1 MDNYIQRDN
10 GDTIGYYSDLT
21 RFNKEEIKKAVE
33 LNDWESTEMFIG
45 IQKDLDYYTD
55 YDGLLVISDCI
66 GMGYRVMRYKEDYK
80 EI

>member
-1 MDNYIQRDN
+1 MSDNFIQRDN

-33 LNDWESTEMFIG
+33 LNDWESVEMFIE
-45 IQKDLDYYTD
+45 IQRELDHWTD
-55 YDGLLVISDCI
+55 SDGLVVISENN
-66 GMGYRVMRYKEDYK
+66 GMGWTVKQYKNYE